1 VFNKQERNQQAFED
15 LLLQK
20 PGESPKYSALWFS
33 NMAANMYI
41 EEYKDALEL
50 LVSHIEKKRADN
62 AIVYPVMLL
71 YRHSIELALKESII
85 KSCESLGQE
94 IPKNVFKSHNLE
106 SLVEDLEETF
116 PDIKRDPNW
125 TNNKNFFEK
134 WESADLNG
142 EFARYPRNT
151 SGDSF
156 KACDDKISISKI
168 VKESKG
174 ALYTLDGVLAQLED
188 YMQKQKQN
196 IL

>member
-1 VFNKQERNQQAFED
+1 
-15 LLLQK
+15 
-20 PGESPKYSALWFS
+20 
-33 NMAANMYI
+33 MYI
-41 EEYKDALEL
+41 EGYKEALEL
-50 LVSHIEKKRADN
+50 LVSHIEKKRANN
-62 AIVYPVMLL
+62 AIVYPIMFLC
-71 YRHSIELALKESII
+71 RHSTELALKESII

-94 IPKNVFKSHNLE
+94 IPKEVFKSHNLK
-106 SLVEDLEETF
+106 SLVEKLEETF

-134 WESADLNG
+134 WESADPNG

-156 KACDDKISISKI
+156 VISDDKISISKI
-168 VKESKG
+168 VKESKE
-174 ALYTLDGVLAQLED
+174 ALDTLDSVLAQLED

>member
-1 VFNKQERNQQAFED
+1 MSNKRERNQQAFED
-15 LLLQK
+15 LLLYK
-20 PGESPKYSALWFS
+20 SEESPKYSALWFS
-33 NMAANMYI
+33 NMAPDMYI
-41 EEYKDALEL
+41 EGYKEALEL

-62 AIVYPVMLL
+62 AIVYPVMFLC
-71 YRHSIELALKESII
+71 RHSIELALKESII

-94 IPKNVFKSHNLE
+94 IPKNVFKSHNLK

-134 WESADLNG
+134 WESADPNG

-156 KACDDKISISKI
+156 KASDDKISISKI
-168 VKESKG
+168 VKESKE
-174 ALYTLDGVLAQLED
+174 ALDTLDGVLAQLED

-196 IL
+196 VL